1 MWAADSNSGPNFDAL
16 KLISGERIRSRALLH
31 AELSDGDSAFP
42 GGLRHIRRSPILRFA
57 AILMACA
64 TMMQAQE
71 SPHASGAAS
80 VRVHGQATISV
91 EPNQAQF
98 DIGVVSQATTAKAA
112 ADQNARQSDALIHE
126 LNAAF
131 PSATINGVNFS
142 VNPNYQYPKEGAP
155 TIAGY
160 TASKTVR
167 LLLEDISRLQTVVD
181 IAVKSGATS
190 INRLTFTVRN
200 EDSARA
206 QALAAAARQAQAGAQ
221 ALATALQLRIVRL
234 LTVEEGQ
241 PVIVSPPREISF
253 EKLQSTNLAPI
264 SLGTI
269 DVHADVDLTYEAAP
283 AAERPPE
290 NAPATP
296 RSPVKK

>member
-1 MWAADSNSGPNFDAL
+1 MWAADSNSGPSFGE
-16 KLISGERIRSRALLH
+16 LISGERIRSRTLLH
-31 AELSDGDSAFP
+31 AERNDVDSAFHV
-42 GGLRHIRRSPILRFA
+42 GLFQIRRRPFLRFA
-57 AILMACA
+57 AILMAGA
-64 TMMQAQE
+64 TLMQAQE
-71 SPHASGAAS
+71 TPHASRSAS

-98 DIGVVSQATTAKAA
+98 DIGVVTQATTAKAA
-112 ADQNARQSDALIHE
+112 ADQNKRQSDALIHE

-160 TASKTVR
+160 TASNTVR
-167 LLLEDISRLQTVVD
+167 LLLNDISNLQTVVD

-206 QALAAAARQAQAGAQ
+206 QALGAAARQAQAGAE
-221 ALATALQLRIVRL
+221 ALATSLQLRIVRL

-241 PVIVSPPREISF
+241 PVVVSPPREISF

-264 SLGTI
+264 SPGTI

-283 AAERPPE
+283 VAEQPTEKVPK
-290 NAPATP
+290 TSQ
-296 RSPVKK
+296 SPVKK